1 MSTTLSP
8 YLMLQGNT
16 REAMD
21 FYKSIFGGKLEMD
34 TFAEV
39 PEGNSDMEVSED
51 LKDKIM
57 HAMLTTDDNFTIMA
71 SDAMDDSSIVPGTNI
86 TLTLNGS
93 DKEKISKQ
101 FYGLGEGGKITTDLR
116 EEFWGDTFG
125 QVTDKF
131 GVLWMVNITKE

>member
-21 FYKSIFGGKLEMD
+21 FYKSIFGGKLDMD
-34 TFAEV
+34 TFADV
-39 PEGNSDMEVSED
+39 PNMEISED
-51 LKDKIM
+51 QKDKIM

-71 SDAMDDSSIVPGTNI
+71 SDAMDDISIVPGTNI

-131 GVLWMVNITKE
+131 GILWMVNITKE